1 MLQKMEMP
9 THFDSCLQITEIKNA
24 YNEGKQKGADL
35 SEGIVMKSWGRPT
48 LLADLLWKKQ

>member
-24 YNEGKQKGADL
+24 YNEGKQMGADL

-48 LLADLLWKKQ
+48 LLADLL